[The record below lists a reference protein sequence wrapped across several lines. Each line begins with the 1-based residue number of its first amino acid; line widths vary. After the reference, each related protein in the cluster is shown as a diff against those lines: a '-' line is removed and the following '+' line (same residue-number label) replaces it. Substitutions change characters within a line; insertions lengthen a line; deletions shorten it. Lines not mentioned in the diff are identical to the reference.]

1 MRAAGNY
8 SDRLAFHA
16 KAGAKVNQQGL
27 EYDTLNS
34 QLNEDRSLLERYQA
48 EYIKLRDNE
57 MLNVDHENKHAR
69 LLSLSVELRKV
80 RYRIANTEAQLKL
93 LSQKESLIRMNKY

>member
-1 MRAAGNY
+1 MRAASNY

-16 KAGAKVNQQGL
+16 KAGAKANQQGL

-34 QLNEDRSLLERYQA
+34 QLNEDRSLLEKYQA

-57 MLNVDHENKHAR
+57 MLNVDNENKHAR
-69 LLSLSVELRKV
+69 AYCL
-80 RYRIANTEAQLKL
+80 YR
-93 LSQKESLIRMNKY
+93 